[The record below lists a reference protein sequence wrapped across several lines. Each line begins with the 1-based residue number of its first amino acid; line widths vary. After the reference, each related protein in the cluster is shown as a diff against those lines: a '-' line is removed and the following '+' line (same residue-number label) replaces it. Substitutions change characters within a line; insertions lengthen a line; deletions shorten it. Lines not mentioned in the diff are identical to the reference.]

1 MSNLLEV
8 NNIYK
13 RIKGKEILKG
23 ISFNLEKG
31 KVLGIMGP
39 NGQGKTTLLNVIQGF
54 LKADNGEIKVDGNL
68 QSSLTKNDISFL
80 QDVNIFNKSMRIKD
94 AISLYEDFFSDFDKE
109 KMDYYLD
116 FMNLDNLARI
126 RDLSKGMM
134 EKFNLSLALSR
145 KAKLYMLDE
154 PISGVDPVARE
165 KILDAILENL
175 SEDSS
180 MIITT
185 HYIGELERIFDEVIF
200 LGDGKI
206 VEQGDAEELR
216 EKYKGSIDEIYRKT
230 FAE

>member
-8 NNIYK
+8 NNISK

-23 ISFNLEKG
+23 ISFNLEQG

-54 LKADNGEIKVDGNL
+54 LKADNGEIKVDGNP
-68 QSSLTKNDISFL
+68 QSALTKNDISFL
-80 QDVNIFNKSMRIKD
+80 QDVNIFNNSMKIKD
-94 AISLYEDFFSDFDKE
+94 AISLYVDFFNDFDKE

-116 FMNLDNLARI
+116 FMNLDSSSRI

-145 KAKLYMLDE
+145 RAKLYMLDE
-154 PISGVDPVARE
+154 PISGVDPVSRE
-165 KILDAILENL
+165 KILDAILESL

-206 VEQGDAEELR
+206 IEYGDAEELR
-216 EKYKGSIDEIYRKT
+216 EKFKGSIDEIYRKI

>member
-1 MSNLLEV
+1 MNNLLEI
-8 NNIYK
+8 NNISK
-13 RIKGKEILKG
+13 KIKNKEILKG
-23 ISFNLEKG
+23 ITFNLEKG

-54 LKADNGEIKVDGNL
+54 LKPDNGEIKVDGNL
-68 QSSLTKNDISFL
+68 QSALTKKDISFL

-94 AISLYEDFFSDFDKE
+94 AISLYVDFFDDFDKE
-109 KMDYYLD
+109 KMDYYLS
-116 FMNLDNLARI
+116 FMNLDSSSRI
-126 RDLSKGMM
+126 KDLWKGMM

-154 PISGVDPVARE
+154 PISGVDPVSRE

-206 VEQGDAEELR
+206 IEHGDAEELR
-216 EKYKGSIDEIYRKT
+216 EKYKGSIDEIYRNI

>member
-13 RIKGKEILKG
+13 SIKGKEILRG
-23 ISFNLEKG
+23 LSFNLEKG

-39 NGQGKTTLLNVIQGF
+39 NGQGKTTLLNAIEGF
-54 LKADNGEIKVDGNL
+54 LKIYNGEIKLDGSNIGFA
-68 QSSLTKNDISFL
+68 TKGEIAYL
-80 QDVNIFNKSMRIKD
+80 QDINIFNKSMKIRN
-94 AISLYEDFFSDFDKE
+94 AINLYSDFFNDFDRD
-109 KMDYYLD
+109 KMDNYLE
-116 FMNLDNLARI
+116 FMNLDRNAKI

-134 EKFNLSLALSR
+134 EKFNLSLTLSR
-145 KAKLYMLDE
+145 KAKLFLLDE
-154 PISGVDPVARE
+154 PISGVDPVSRE

-180 MIITT
+180 IIITT
-185 HYIGELERIFDEVIF
+185 HYIGELERIFDEVLF

-206 VEQGDAEELR
+206 IEYGDAEELR
-216 EKYKGSIDEIYRKT
+216 AKHKASIDEIYRKI

>member
-1 MSNLLEV
+1 MNNLLEII
-8 NNIYK
+8 NITK
-13 RIKGKEILKG
+13 RINGKEILRG

-39 NGQGKTTLLNVIQGF
+39 NGQGKTTLLNTIQGF
-54 LKADNGEIKVDGNL
+54 LKVDNGEIIIDGNKL
-68 QSSLTKNDISFL
+68 RALIKSDISFL
-80 QDVNIFNKSMRIKD
+80 QDTNIFNKSMKIKN
-94 AISLYEDFFSDFDKE
+94 AINLYNYFFNDFDRE

-116 FMNLDNLARI
+116 FMNLDSESRI
-126 RDLSKGMM
+126 RNLSKGMM
-134 EKFNLSLALSR
+134 EKFNLSLTLSR
-145 KAKLYMLDE
+145 KTKLYMLDE
-154 PISGVDPVARE
+154 PISGVDPVSRE
-165 KILDAILENL
+165 KILDAILESL

-206 VEQGDAEELR
+206 IENGDAEELR
-216 EKYKGSIDEIYRKT
+216 IKYQGSIDEIYRKI

>member
-8 NNIYK
+8 NNISK

-23 ISFNLEKG
+23 ISFNLEQG

-54 LKADNGEIKVDGNL
+54 LKADNGEIKINGNP
-68 QSSLTKNDISFL
+68 QSALTKNDISFL
-80 QDVNIFNKSMRIKD
+80 QDANIFNKSMRIKD
-94 AISLYEDFFSDFDKE
+94 AINLYVDFFDDFDKE
-109 KMDYYLD
+109 KVNYYLD
-116 FMNLDNLARI
+116 FMNLDSSSRI
-126 RDLSKGMM
+126 KDLSKGMM

-206 VEQGDAEELR
+206 IEYGDAEELR
-216 EKYKGSIDEIYRKT
+216 EKYKGSIDEIYRKI

>member
-8 NNIYK
+8 NNISK

-39 NGQGKTTLLNVIQGF
+39 NGQGKTTLLNVIQGL
-54 LKADNGEIKVDGNL
+54 LKADNGEIKVDGNP
-68 QSSLTKNDISFL
+68 QSALTKNDISFL
-80 QDVNIFNKSMRIKD
+80 QDVNIFNKSMKIKD
-94 AISLYEDFFSDFDKE
+94 AISLYVDFFYDFDKE

-116 FMNLDNLARI
+116 FMNLDSSSKI

-145 KAKLYMLDE
+145 RAKLYMLDE
-154 PISGVDPVARE
+154 PISGVDPVSRE

-206 VEQGDAEELR
+206 IEHGDAEELR
-216 EKYKGSIDEIYRKT
+216 EKYKESIDQIYRKI

>member
-8 NNIYK
+8 NNISK

-23 ISFNLEKG
+23 ISFNLEQG

-39 NGQGKTTLLNVIQGF
+39 NGQGKTTLLNVIQGL
-54 LKADNGEIKVDGNL
+54 LKADNGEIKVDGNP
-68 QSSLTKNDISFL
+68 QSALTKNDISFL
-80 QDVNIFNKSMRIKD
+80 QDVNIFNKSMKIKD
-94 AISLYEDFFSDFDKE
+94 AISLYVDFFNDFDKE

-116 FMNLDNLARI
+116 FMNLDTSSRI

-145 KAKLYMLDE
+145 RAKLYMLDE
-154 PISGVDPVARE
+154 PISGVDPVSRE
-165 KILDAILENL
+165 KILDAILDNL

-206 VEQGDAEELR
+206 IEHGDAEELR
-216 EKYKGSIDEIYRKT
+216 EKYKESIDQIYRKI